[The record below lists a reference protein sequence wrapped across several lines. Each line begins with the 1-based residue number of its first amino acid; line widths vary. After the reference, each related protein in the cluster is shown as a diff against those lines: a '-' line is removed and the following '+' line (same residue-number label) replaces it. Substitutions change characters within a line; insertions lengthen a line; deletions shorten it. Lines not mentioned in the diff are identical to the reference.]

1 LNLKEG
7 PAAMLGAAVV
17 GGIILAMIE
26 GIGLG
31 LSRISGQMM
40 LNEQCKY
47 NIFMAKYCSYLLL
60 NTFLIL
66 KSKRTAAIKRKL
78 SLNYLQKCL

>member
-1 LNLKEG
+1 
-7 PAAMLGAAVV
+7 MFGAAVV

-40 LNEQCKY
+40 LNEQC
-47 NIFMAKYCSYLLL
+47 NLL
-60 NTFLIL
+60 I
-66 KSKRTAAIKRKL
+66 
-78 SLNYLQKCL
+78 